1 MLNLGGDAMKYDM
14 AKVEEALLALL
25 GVFEFENGRVWKRYD
40 FATMD
45 GLHEKGLITEPHG
58 LQESVYLTE
67 EGLRRAKELAAKHFG
82 TNEATPERQ

>member
-1 MLNLGGDAMKYDM
+1 MKYDM
-14 AKVEEALLALL
+14 VKVEEVLLALL

-58 LQESVYLTE
+58 RQESVYLTD
-67 EGLRRAKELAAKHFG
+67 EGLRRAKALAAKHFG
-82 TNEATPERQ
+82 TNGAAPEPQ